1 MSSIKHNEKQLEAIN
16 YLEGPLLILA
26 GAGSGKT
33 RTVTSRIANIIES
46 GKAKPY
52 EVLAI
57 TFTNKAAREMRER
70 IEESIDTDT
79 SDMWVMTFHAMCC
92 KMLRQNIEKMD
103 QGYTK
108 WFSIYDDTDSLGVL
122 KNVASTLN
130 LNTNYY
136 SPQALRGQIS
146 TAKNGLMGP
155 DEYRKYLGDD
165 FRADS
170 IAKAYK
176 MYEDELRKN
185 NALDFDDLLIKVL
198 ELFVVCPEILSKYSN
213 RFKYIHVDEY
223 QDTNA
228 AQYEIVKALSAARRN
243 ICVVGDDDQ
252 SIYGWRGA
260 DIRNILDF
268 ETDFK
273 DAKVIKLEQNY
284 RSTSQILDAANA
296 VISNNTGRKDKAMWT
311 DRGEGVQTSFYK
323 ATTEREEA
331 EYIYSEIKKLTM
343 LGDYKLR
350 DFCVLYRTNVLSR
363 ILEDR
368 FMRGGMNYAMYG
380 GQKFYDRKEIKDLTA
395 YLRAIVNPA
404 DEGALIRVIN
414 VPKRGIGATTVDRL
428 RKIAEENDITLR
440 EAMHKEDK
448 VSEVMGT
455 AARTKILGFSN
466 MMDKLE
472 SKKDAMGLVD
482 FIEEVMKVS
491 GMVDFYKGQK
501 TEEAETRLSNMGELL
516 SAAKEFVAANEE
528 ASLENFLENVALV
541 SDIDSM
547 KTDRDYVTMLTAH
560 SAKGLEFPVVFTIG
574 MEEGLFPH
582 QRAMGSDDD
591 IEEERRLCY
600 VAMTRAM
607 DKLYLTCS
615 TGRLMF
621 GTRRYNP
628 LSRFIDEIPE
638 ELVNNCTPKPKVVDK
653 STFRQTATFS
663 FTEFSQ
669 DKLKVKK
676 KKEPKMTI
684 KKVYDMGDKVEHK
697 KFGVGTIVSVAKSA
711 TGEVFTIAFEGNGV
725 KELDARFA
733 NLKKL

>member
-1 MSSIKHNEKQLEAIN
+1 MSKIKHNEKQLEAIN

-33 RTVTSRIANIIES
+33 RTVTSRIANIIEN

-79 SDMWVMTFHAMCC
+79 SDMWVMTFHSMCC
-92 KMLRQNIEKMD
+92 RILRQNIEKMN

-108 WFSIYDDTDSLGVL
+108 WFSIYDDTDSLGIL
-122 KNVASTLN
+122 KNVASSLN

-136 SPQALRGQIS
+136 SPQTLRSQIS
-146 TAKNGLMGP
+146 TAKNGLMNP

-170 IAKAYK
+170 IAKAYQ
-176 MYEDELRKN
+176 MYEEELRKN
-185 NALDFDDLLIKVL
+185 NSLDFDDLLIKVL
-198 ELFVVCPEILSKYSN
+198 ELFVTCPEVLSKYQN

-268 ETDFK
+268 EKDFK

-284 RSTSQILDAANA
+284 RSTSKILDAANA
-296 VISNNTGRKDKAMWT
+296 VISNNTGRKDKQMWT
-311 DRGEGVQTSFYK
+311 DRGEGIDTSFYK

-331 EYIYSEIKKLTM
+331 DYIYNEIKKLTM
-343 LGDYKLR
+343 LGEYKLS

-368 FMRGGMNYAMYG
+368 FMRGGMSYAMYG

-395 YLRAIVNPA
+395 YLRTIVNPA
-404 DEGALIRVIN
+404 DEGALLRVIN
-414 VPKRGIGATTVDRL
+414 VPKRGIGATTVERL
-428 RKIAEENDITLR
+428 RKIAEAHNITLR

-455 AARTKILGFSN
+455 AAKTKILGFSN

-472 SKKDAMGLVD
+472 DKKDSMSLVD
-482 FIEEVMKVS
+482 FIEEVMKTS
-491 GMVDFYKGQK
+491 GMVDFYKSQK
-501 TEEAETRLSNMGELL
+501 TEEAETRLNNMGELL
-516 SAAKEFVAANEE
+516 SAAKEFAIANEE
-528 ASLENFLENVALV
+528 SSLESFLENIALV

-547 KTDRDYVTMLTAH
+547 KENRDYVTMLTAH
-560 SAKGLEFPVVFTIG
+560 SAKGLEFPIVFTMG

-600 VAMTRAM
+600 VAMTRAK

-638 ELVNNCTPKPKVVDK
+638 ELLNNCTPKPKVVDK
-653 STFRQTATFS
+653 STFRQAATFS
-663 FTEFSQ
+663 FTEFSK
-669 DKLKVKK
+669 DKINVKK
-676 KKEPKMTI
+676 KKEPKMKI
-684 KKVYDMGDKVEHK
+684 RKEYNMGDKVEHK

-711 TGEVFTIAFEGNGV
+711 SGEVITIAFEGNGV

-733 NLKKL
+733 KLKKL